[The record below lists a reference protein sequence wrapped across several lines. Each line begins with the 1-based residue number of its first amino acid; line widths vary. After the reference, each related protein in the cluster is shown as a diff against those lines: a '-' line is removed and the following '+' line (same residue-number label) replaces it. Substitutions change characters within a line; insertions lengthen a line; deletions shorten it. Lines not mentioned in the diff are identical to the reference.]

1 MTAKLTDKQARFV
14 DEYLVDL
21 NAAQAAIRAGYSEKA
36 AKEQGSRL
44 LTNANVQAAFK
55 ERSAARETRTQI
67 NADYVLQRL
76 VQIDQLDVADILD
89 STGNFLPVL
98 QWPKV
103 WRQTLSGMDVQEM
116 ITGDVESVIRKI
128 KWPDKLR
135 NLELLGKH
143 VTINAFRDQ
152 VQVEVTGSLADR
164 MAKARE
170 RASKR

>member
-1 MTAKLTDKQARFV
+1 VAELTGRQARFV
-14 DEYLVDL
+14 DEYLLDL

-44 LTNANVQAAFK
+44 LTNANVQALLQ
-55 ERSAARETRTQI
+55 ERSKDREVRTQV

-89 STGNFLPVL
+89 GTGNFLPVL

-170 RASKR
+170 RASKG